1 MATYE
6 HVFIARPDISEAQV
20 KSLIKEFTKA
30 VKDGGGKVTKEE
42 YWGLRNLAYRIKKNR
57 KAHYVLFNLDAPPK
71 AVAEMERKERFD
83 DNILRFLTLRVDE
96 LEDGPSVM
104 IRAKRGDDDGE
115 REERKDRDK
124 GERK

>member
-1 MATYE
+1 MAYYE

-20 KSLIKEFTKA
+20 KTLIKDFSKA

-83 DNILRFLTLRVDE
+83 DNILRFLTLKVDA

-104 IRAKRGDDDGE
+104 MRAKGGDGE
-115 REERKDRDK
+115 ERDERDDRKK
-124 GERK
+124 GGRK